1 MVFEGGVRLVVCLDV
16 GKEARAG
23 SSYKLQ
29 ATNEASARSALTS
42 KEAAAADSQEWQ
54 RTAQTYVVRYGF
66 TAFLVYSV
74 QP

>member
-29 ATNEASARSALTS
+29 ATSY
-42 KEAAAADSQEWQ
+42 Q
-54 RTAQTYVVRYGF
+54 
-66 TAFLVYSV
+66 
-74 QP
+74 